1 MNNPNPFN
9 LSSQALIQFIQHFS
23 LVFWDLLDVK
33 RDSVIS
39 DRLPDML
46 LCPSVIT
53 VTCSQII
60 KSEKH
65 ADAKAKLF

>member
-23 LVFWDLLDVK
+23 LVFGDLQDVK
-33 RDSVIS
+33 RDSGIS
-39 DRLPDML
+39 DRLPDRL
-46 LCPSVIT
+46 LCASVT
-53 VTCSQII
+53 LVTCSQIR

-65 ADAKAKLF
+65 ADAKVKLF